1 MTRAESYAANQL
13 FATLDTTAR
22 RCWINDD
29 ETVVLSDTVGFIR
42 GLPHQLVEAFKSTLD
57 ETVHADVLLHVVD
70 SSSPVRDEQIR
81 SVNLVLAQIM
91 ADDIPVITVLNKCD
105 VSGLE
110 PAIQRH
116 ADGTVKSVAVSAVTG
131 EGLDLLREA
140 LGEFSGRWREE
151 NKPVPRELEPWEFD
165 LPESGQSDEEALKA
179 LERML

>member
-1 MTRAESYAANQL
+1 MALARYATTFPNTWRCADGESCRLYKRRKVNLFNRLTRAESYAANQL

-91 ADDIPVITVLNKCD
+91 ADDIPSSRC
-105 VSGLE
+105 
-110 PAIQRH
+110 
-116 ADGTVKSVAVSAVTG
+116 
-131 EGLDLLREA
+131 
-140 LGEFSGRWREE
+140 
-151 NKPVPRELEPWEFD
+151 
-165 LPESGQSDEEALKA
+165 
-179 LERML
+179 